1 MKYNIATLGA
11 AVAFAL
17 AFSSSASAADGTITI
32 NGEITDTT
40 CNISVNGGAADAT
53 VVLPTVSAS
62 SLAAAGE
69 TAGATPFNIALSGC
83 TGTALGTA
91 TTWFES
97 GLNVDSTSGRLN
109 NTGTA
114 TEVQV
119 QLLNSGMAAIMAGG
133 PQGGGGQN
141 DIPVDISTG
150 DGTLNYYAQYYA
162 TAPSTAG
169 TVVTSVE
176 YTLVYE

>member
-40 CNISVNGGAADAT
+40 CSISVNGGAADAT

-62 SLAAAGE
+62 SLTAAGE
-69 TAGATPFNIALSGC
+69 TAGNTPFSIALSGC
-83 TGTALGTA
+83 AGTALNTA
-91 TTWFES
+91 SAWFES
-97 GLNVDSTSGRLN
+97 GLNVDGTSGRLN

-119 QLLNSGMAAIMAGG
+119 QLLNSGQDVIVAGG
-133 PQGGGGQN
+133 TPGGGTQN
-141 DIPVDISTG
+141 DVPVDITG
-150 DGTLNYYAQYYA
+150 GSGTLNYFAQYYA
-162 TAPSTAG
+162 TNQSTAG
-169 TVVTSVE
+169 TVTTSVE